1 MRLPALFTALVLCA
15 ASALAGTPRT
25 VVLDVQN
32 MTCSLCPVTVKKSLT
47 NVTGVAQATVDLNR
61 KTATVEFDPDVVE
74 VSDLVRATTQ
84 AGFPSIIRK

>member
-32 MTCSLCPVTVKKSLT
+32 MTWSLCPVTVKKSLT
-47 NVTGVAQATVDLNR
+47 NVTAVAQAAGLNR
-61 KTATVEFDPDVVE
+61 NTATVEFNPDVVE